1 VFFFRLAAAVPAL
14 DLALDRTDAFL
25 DIDDVEHKKFMRD
38 VGQPPHW
45 RLKPA
50 LYFQVPGLWLGE
62 RRVVSRMRTAFVCS
76 EIDRKYLRR
85 TMLLHNVEVM
95 PNAVQRIVEG
105 PLSTEP
111 NVMFIGAYSYAPNV
125 IAAEYLIREIWPRL
139 RLLKPEAQLLIAGSR
154 PEAIATFEAPPP
166 GVRFLGFVEDL
177 DALYRQV
184 RVMCC
189 PIQAGGGTR
198 IKILEAAG
206 YGIPVVSTKVGAEG
220 LTLVD
225 RDEILL
231 HDDPQQIASAC
242 ARLLEDDTLALRMGK
257 AAQRRVRAEY
267 GRDAIVQRMTRML
280 FGTGSSSM
288 IRQQL
293 K

>member
-1 VFFFRLAAAVPAL
+1 MIAREPDPVSSFLSGFFLA
-14 DLALDRTDAFL
+14 
-25 DIDDVEHKKFMRD
+25 IDDVEHKKFARD

-50 LYFQVPGLWLGE
+50 LYLQVPGLWLGE
-62 RRVVSRMRTAFVCS
+62 RRVASRMRTAFVCS
-76 EIDRKYLRR
+76 EIDKRYLQR
-85 TMLLHNVEVM
+85 TMWLRNVEVM

-105 PLSTEP
+105 SLAREP
-111 NVMFIGAYSYAPNV
+111 TVMFIGAYSYAPNV

-154 PEAIATFEAPPP
+154 PQAIPSFNAPPP

-189 PIQAGGGTR
+189 PIRSGGGTR

-206 YGIPVVSTKVGAEG
+206 YGVPVVSTTIGAEG
-220 LTLVD
+220 LTLVEG
-225 RDEILL
+225 DEILL
-231 HDDPQQIASAC
+231 RYDAQEIASFC
-242 ARLLEDDTLALRMGK
+242 ARLLDTDALAEQIGK

-267 GRDAIVQRMTRML
+267 GREAIVQRMTCML
-280 FGTGSSSM
+280 FGDAAHRAT
-288 IRQQL
+288 QQQD
-293 K
+293 